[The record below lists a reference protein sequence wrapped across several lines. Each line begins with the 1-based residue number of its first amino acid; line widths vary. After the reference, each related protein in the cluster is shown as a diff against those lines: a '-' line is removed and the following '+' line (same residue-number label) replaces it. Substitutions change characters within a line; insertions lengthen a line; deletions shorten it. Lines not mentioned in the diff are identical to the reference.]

1 MSPRPLDRM
10 SVQDRPDG
18 PTGANPGDVGWRPML
33 PDVQRLRTELQELV
47 HSWEFAFAMGHGCTI
62 GDHPDFQAT
71 RQRAADLRARIA
83 ELTE

>member
-1 MSPRPLDRM
+1 
-10 SVQDRPDG
+10 
-18 PTGANPGDVGWRPML
+18 ML
-33 PDVQRLRTELQELV
+33 ADLQRLKDELKELV
-47 HSWEFAFAMGHGCTI
+47 HSWEYAFAMGHGCSV